1 MTTPAGDL
9 VLQRLTKA
17 YPLPDGGALT
27 ILHELDLTVPAGE
40 TVAIVGPSGSG
51 KSTLLNLI
59 GTLDQP
65 TSGTIHL
72 GQTEVTSLRGQSLAE
87 FRARAL
93 GFVFQDHH
101 LLPQLTAIE
110 NVLVPTL
117 ASRPTADANARA
129 SALLDRVG
137 LSERRDSFPSRLSGG
152 ERQRVAIARALI
164 NRPQLLLADEPTG
177 NLDQDTGA
185 SVISLLLELAA
196 DQGATVMM
204 VTHNPEQAARCQ
216 RTLRLREG
224 RLVPQGAPA

>member
-72 GQTEVTSLRGQSLAE
+72 GQTEVTGLRGQSLAE
-87 FRARAL
+87 FRSRAL

-129 SALLDRVG
+129 RALLDRVG

>member
-9 VLQRLTKA
+9 VLRRLTKV

-101 LLPQLTAIE
+101 LLPQLTALE

-117 ASRPTADANARA
+117 ASRPTTDANARA
-129 SALLDRVG
+129 RALLDRVG

-196 DQGATVMM
+196 DQGATVIM

-224 RLVPQGAPA
+224 HLAPQGALP

>member
-1 MTTPAGDL
+1 MTTSAGDL
-9 VLQRLTKA
+9 VLQRVTKA

-27 ILHELDLTVPAGE
+27 ILHELDLTVAAGE
-40 TVAIVGPSGSG
+40 TVAVVGPSGSG

-59 GTLDQP
+59 GTLDEP
-65 TSGTIHL
+65 TSGTIRL
-72 GQTEVTSLRGQSLAE
+72 GQTEVTSLSGRPLAE

-101 LLPQLTAIE
+101 LLPQLTALE

-117 ASRPTADANARA
+117 ASPPAADAQSRA
-129 SALLDRVG
+129 GSLLDRVG
-137 LSERRDSFPSRLSGG
+137 LAERCDSFPSRLSGG

-185 SVISLLLELAA
+185 SVISLLLEMAA

-204 VTHNPEQAARCQ
+204 VTHNPQQAARCR
-216 RTLRLREG
+216 RTLRLGEG
-224 RLVPQGAPA
+224 RLMPEGATA

>member
-177 NLDQDTGA
+177 NLDLDTGA

>member
-9 VLQRLTKA
+9 VLQRVTKA
-17 YPLPDGGALT
+17 YRLPDGGALT
-27 ILHELDLTVPAGE
+27 ILHELDLTVTAGE

-65 TSGTIHL
+65 TSGTIRL
-72 GQTEVTSLRGQSLAE
+72 GETEVTGLRGQPLAE

-101 LLPQLTAIE
+101 LLPQLTALE

-117 ASRPTADANARA
+117 ASRPAADANARA
-129 SALLDRVG
+129 KALLDRVG
-137 LSERRDSFPSRLSGG
+137 LGSRRDQFPSRLSGG

-164 NRPQLLLADEPTG
+164 NTPRLLLADEPTG
-177 NLDQDTGA
+177 NLDPETGA

-196 DQGATVMM
+196 DEGATVMM
-204 VTHNPEQAARCQ
+204 VTHNPEQAARCG
-216 RTLRLREG
+216 RTLRLRAG
-224 RLVPQGAPA
+224 RLVPEGGAP